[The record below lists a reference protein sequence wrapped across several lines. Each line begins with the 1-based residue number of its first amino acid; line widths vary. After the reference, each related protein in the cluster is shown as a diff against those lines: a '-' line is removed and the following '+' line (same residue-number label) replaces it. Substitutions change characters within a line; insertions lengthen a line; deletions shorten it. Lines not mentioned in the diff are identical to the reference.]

1 MNIIKWY
8 EQTAIHQWW
17 VENVWKPS
25 WSKLTSAVY
34 GIPAG
39 VAFLGAEVA
48 KLANDTQV
56 SQYLSQIGVPNW
68 VFGTLATVALVQYI
82 ASGRD

>member
-1 MNIIKWY
+1 MLNWY
-8 EQTAIHQWW
+8 TQTKFHQWW
-17 VENVWKPS
+17 VNTVWKPS
-25 WSKLTSAVY
+25 WSKLTASVY
-34 GIPAG
+34 GIPSALAL
-39 VAFLGAEVA
+39 VGAEAA

-56 SQYLSQIGVPNW
+56 SDYLAQVGVPNW